1 MRPDCPICGL
11 TPIDSFST
19 RYAIPDGWTLPADYR
34 WQLCKCGFIWAD
46 TDARAE
52 DFDQFYRDNYN
63 PHIDA
68 HDLHQ
73 MQNLASFIFERVKPN
88 ARVVDFGGGEG
99 YLANYLRELG
109 FESVNVVNLD
119 DEMPKCDVV
128 IMSQVIEHLYN
139 LDRDLA
145 LIDKML
151 RKSGMVF
158 IETPEASLYSF
169 KTEPPLLD
177 YYPTHVNH
185 FSYQPLSA
193 LAAKYGWQSW
203 GYSTYQYQPT
213 NAPMMRCQFQKNGM
227 EYLFNNV
234 AYRIKNIEP
243 VESSEP
249 VIIYGLGDFALYQI
263 ANSDLNIAYFV
274 DEAEV
279 YRGATLNGIPIKQ
292 ALGDDDYPV
301 MVIGNRH
308 KGEILGK
315 LKGRRVI
322 ET

>member
-11 TPIDSFST
+11 APIDSFST
-19 RYAIPDGWTLPADYR
+19 RYAIPDGWTLPADYHWR
-34 WQLCKCGFIWAD
+34 LCKCGFIWAD
-46 TDARAE
+46 TNAQAE

-68 HDLHQ
+68 HDLHR
-73 MQNLASFIFERVKPN
+73 MQQLAGFIFGRVKPN
-88 ARVVDFGGGEG
+88 ARVVDYGGGEG

-109 FESVNVVNLD
+109 FENVSVVNLD
-119 DEMPKCDVV
+119 DKMPKCDVV
-128 IMSQVIEHLYN
+128 ILSQVIEHLYD
-139 LDRDLA
+139 LERDLDK
-145 LIDKML
+145 IDANL
-151 RKSGMVF
+151 
-158 IETPEASLYSF
+158 EN
-169 KTEPPLLD
+169 D
-177 YYPTHVNH
+177 
-185 FSYQPLSA
+185 
-193 LAAKYGWQSW
+193 
-203 GYSTYQYQPT
+203 
-213 NAPMMRCQFQKNGM
+213 
-227 EYLFNNV
+227 
-234 AYRIKNIEP
+234 
-243 VESSEP
+243 EP

-301 MVIGNRH
+301 MVISNRH
-308 KGEILGK
+308 RAEILGK